1 MMHSS
6 KKTSLIRLNNK
17 TIYFFLVCLFIAS
30 EDNRRGSSGE
40 SGGVAMPR
48 LPSCCPQ
55 HSPCSGPPSGHLSLN
70 HPHSG
75 CMQAGQAQQHGP
87 PQPGSQHSHGHSHHF
102 HHHHHHHAG
111 TVPSSLPFP
120 EPSCP
125 LERTGVMPVPCAGVS
140 ASTQYHDQVQQIIFQ
155 TNLFA
160 AYMAQQN
167 FGPLPLQN

>member
-1 MMHSS
+1 MMHSI
-6 KKTSLIRLNNK
+6 KTTSLIRLNNK
-17 TIYFFLVCLFIAS
+17 TLTIYYFLVCLFIAS

-40 SGGVAMPR
+40 SGGVAMHR

-75 CMQAGQAQQHGP
+75 CMQVGQAQQHGP

-111 TVPSSLPFP
+111 TAPPSLPFP

-125 LERTGVMPVPCAGVS
+125 LERTGVMPVPCVGVS
-140 ASTQYHDQVQQIIFQ
+140 ASTQYHDQVQQIIF
-155 TNLFA
+155 
-160 AYMAQQN
+160 
-167 FGPLPLQN
+167 